1 MKTLTLVLA
10 NQLFEY
16 HPALETDTD
25 FVLVESKELC
35 NRLNYHK
42 FKLTY
47 TLTRLREYRD
57 LLISKGQK
65 VYYFELNQNLN
76 FEDAI
81 KKLVKEFSYTKLQL
95 NQVQHSDKSYY
106 F

>member
-1 MKTLTLVLA
+1 MKTLTLILA

-47 TLTRLREYRD
+47 ILTCLREYRD